1 MRSNKK
7 RLWMRKK
14 ELMID
19 NIYFIPSLTIDT
31 FANER

>member
-1 MRSNKK
+1 
-7 RLWMRKK
+7 MRKK